1 MIAKTY
7 QTAHLSLIQ
16 LEQYQKFGVFFDSFC
31 NQMAILPKCVSSG
44 STQKWYQSIGLVEL
58 IPEMQKFFTG
68 NEPEVSYFKK
78 TPPLKTMGKIFFR
91 KNKLFSHQLIYM

>member
-1 MIAKTY
+1 MSQI
-7 QTAHLSLIQ
+7 L
-16 LEQYQKFGVFFDSFC
+16 
-31 NQMAILPKCVSSG
+31 AILPKCVHLG
-44 STQKWYQSIGLVEL
+44 STQKGYQSIGLVEL

-91 KNKLFSHQLIYM
+91 KNKLFSHQLINM